1 MKSALNSC
9 NELRDT
15 LSNLS
20 CISVEVTPSSV
31 PSIIFAFLSV
41 QPAPFD
47 RQSYHHT
54 QGENA
59 DKSSRSSDI
68 ACLPSDSRML
78 LAMVSVVATLAIHL
92 ETLSYNI
99 LSGDKAEDCRAYFF
113 DCCVEIVVDNYCVIL
128 RSKSYLEFCFG
139 KAFKNGLFRIC
150 GTTSQAFS

>member
-1 MKSALNSC
+1 MTSLPSDKSSRLQ
-9 NELRDT
+9 
-15 LSNLS
+15 
-20 CISVEVTPSSV
+20 
-31 PSIIFAFLSV
+31 IIYEICPQFLQRTSRYIE
-41 QPAPFD
+41 QFD

-68 ACLPSDSRML
+68 ACLPSDSSML

-92 ETLSYNI
+92 ETLSYKK
-99 LSGDKAEDCRAYFF
+99 LSGDEAEDCRAYFF

-128 RSKSYLEFCFG
+128 RSKSYLKFCFG

-150 GTTSQAFS
+150 GSTSQAFS